1 MSALDGIFHIAGSV
15 NNLKPFLTSTTNGA
29 FPPLILRRRDDR
41 RVVERLRWRLGA
53 NACPQRPHIF
63 FRMMWPRDNCFYIL
77 FSVLRRPGTSP
88 TAAAAATA
96 PSSTWGS
103 WAGRAGGRAAHRRS
117 STLFVDGGDGISVR
131 DVADASTSSPFLS
144 IFIEQIQSSP

>member
-53 NACPQRPHIF
+53 IACPQRPHIF
-63 FRMMWPRDNCFYIL
+63 GTVDKRPLFLYL
-77 FSVLRRPGTSP
+77 FSVYADLAPRPRARPRPRPRPRRGGRGGRGPDVRVDVWRTEGRP
-88 TAAAAATA
+88 
-96 PSSTWGS
+96 PSS
-103 WAGRAGGRAAHRRS
+103 
-117 STLFVDGGDGISVR
+117 
-131 DVADASTSSPFLS
+131 
-144 IFIEQIQSSP
+144 